1 MQSWVKANA
10 GLSVKL
16 GVGLDVGL
24 GTDKIAELFGGLG
37 QMQG

>member
-1 MQSWVKANA
+1 MNA
-10 GLSVKL
+10 GLSVRL

-24 GTDKIAELFGGLG
+24 GTDKIAKLVRVGGLG